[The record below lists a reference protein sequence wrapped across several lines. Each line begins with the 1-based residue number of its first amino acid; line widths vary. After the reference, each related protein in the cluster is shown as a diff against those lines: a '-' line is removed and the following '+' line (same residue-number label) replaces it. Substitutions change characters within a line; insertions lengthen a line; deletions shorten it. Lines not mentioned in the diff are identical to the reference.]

1 MKYKSLEKNY
11 RKMDSQQHEEDEMKV
26 VYHGD
31 MQAGKCT
38 WMFTIIIFVK
48 RNNSFCPFRLG
59 NGNGGGVIFEKIEKN
74 YDLKRISKLK
84 LISALVWVADCLVR
98 V

>member
-1 MKYKSLEKNY
+1 
-11 RKMDSQQHEEDEMKV
+11 MDSQQHEEDEMKV

-59 NGNGGGVIFEKIEKN
+59 NGNGGV
-74 YDLKRISKLK
+74 
-84 LISALVWVADCLVR
+84 
-98 V
+98 